1 MNPFTTK
8 LSNNPLQATLLFSI
22 LLHAA
27 GFYILSGV
35 SFNLKS
41 RSPDITPIK
50 VTALIQSKG
59 IPSTTI
65 KHVAQRYSIQS
76 KHLPKVV
83 SSEIKKLNHAKITPT
98 HSNNSTKHM
107 HSHLKIQNPKTI
119 DQTQLTSSTKYSPSR
134 INSKAYYRQP
144 ISTISPQLLKKDYY
158 SPKNIKFSTTPTKN
172 IEITHQENQSS
183 AGKLSSSSNIPAHDL
198 NNSRSSSIY
207 KTKTNQKVGFSI
219 SIRKI
224 SHTDGFS
231 EESIKTSQASTTEK
245 TVSTFKNSPSVNMG
259 ELQRGFNREIW
270 QRVTKAKYYPR
281 MARKRGFEGVPIVT
295 FTLGSKGELIDLKLI
310 EVSSYKILNEAA
322 LETIRRGTPYPSI
335 PEPLGK
341 KSISFNLPISYVLEE

>member
-1 MNPFTTK
+1 
-8 LSNNPLQATLLFSI
+8 
-22 LLHAA
+22 
-27 GFYILSGV
+27 
-35 SFNLKS
+35 
-41 RSPDITPIK
+41 
-50 VTALIQSKG
+50 
-59 IPSTTI
+59 
-65 KHVAQRYSIQS
+65 
-76 KHLPKVV
+76 
-83 SSEIKKLNHAKITPT
+83 
-98 HSNNSTKHM
+98 M

-158 SPKNIKFSTTPTKN
+158 SPKNIKFFSISTKN
-172 IEITHQENQSS
+172 IEITHKENQSS
-183 AGKLSSSSNIPAHDL
+183 AVKLSSSSNVPAHDL
-198 NNSRSSSIY
+198 HNSRSSSIY

-219 SIRKI
+219 SVRKV

-245 TVSTFKNSPSVNMG
+245 IVSTFKNSPSVNMG
-259 ELQRGFNREIW
+259 ELQRGFNKEIW

>member
-1 MNPFTTK
+1 MNSFTTK

-50 VTALIQSKG
+50 VTALIQDKRIQSV
-59 IPSTTI
+59 TI
-65 KHVAQRYSIQS
+65 KNVAQRYSRQS
-76 KHLPKVV
+76 KHLPKLV
-83 SSEIKKLNHAKITPT
+83 SNEIKKLNYVKITPT
-98 HSNNSTKHM
+98 HSNNSSKYM
-107 HSHLKIQNPKTI
+107 QSHLKTQNPKTI

-134 INSKAYYRQP
+134 INSKAYFRKP
-144 ISTISPQLLKKDYY
+144 VLTIEPQLLNKDNY
-158 SPKNIKFSTTPTKN
+158 SPKNIKFSSTPTKN
-172 IEITHQENQSS
+172 IEITHKENQSS
-183 AGKLSSSSNIPAHDL
+183 AVKLSSSSNVPAHDL
-198 NNSRSSSIY
+198 HNSRSSSIY
-207 KTKTNQKVGFSI
+207 KTNTNQKDKFSI
-219 SIRKI
+219 SVRKV

-231 EESIKTSQASTTEK
+231 EESIKASQASTTEK
-245 TVSTFKNSPSVNMG
+245 IVSTFKNSSSVNMG
-259 ELQRGFNREIW
+259 ELQRGFHRKIW
-270 QRVTKAKYYPR
+270 QRVTNAKYYPR
-281 MARKRGFEGVPIVT
+281 MARKRGFEGEPIVT

-341 KSISFNLPISYVLEE
+341 NSISFNLPISYVLEE